1 MGAEPPRGRGGRFNV
16 DVDGFGLAFI
26 FNSKTG
32 SDGCSSD
39 CSTAGGGRP
48 RPMRPVSAM
57 SASGVAA
64 SGAGAEGASP
74 AGETVVSPF

>member
-1 MGAEPPRGRGGRFNV
+1 MGAEPPRGSGGRFSV

-26 FNSKTG
+26 FSSKTG
-32 SDGCSSD
+32 SDGCSSG
-39 CSTAGGGRP
+39 CTMWGGGRP
-48 RPMRPVSAM
+48 RPIRPVSAM

-64 SGAGAEGASP
+64 SGAGAEGGSP